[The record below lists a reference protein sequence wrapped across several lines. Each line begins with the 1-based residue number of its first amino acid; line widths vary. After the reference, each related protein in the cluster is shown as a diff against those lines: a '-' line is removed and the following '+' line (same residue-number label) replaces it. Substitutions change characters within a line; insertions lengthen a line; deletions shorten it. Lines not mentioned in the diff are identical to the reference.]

1 MSIAGETHTDS
12 GTISVPYNAGSPVVG
27 SIGLSAALSAGVGS
41 ASQTARPYVTISGD
55 VNIADGTTVAQAVL
69 TTAAVN
75 VLSLIGLQDAVTIT
89 QGPLTFYPKGPGIT
103 LTLHF
108 NGASMAS
115 AVFTGG

>member
-12 GTISVPYNAGSPVVG
+12 GTISVPYNSGSPVLG
-27 SIGLSAALSAGVGS
+27 SICLSAALTAAVGS
-41 ASQTARPYVTISGD
+41 ASQTARPYVTITND
-55 VNIADGTTVAQAVL
+55 VNIPDGTTVAQVVL
-69 TTAAVN
+69 TTAAIN
-75 VLSLIGLQDAVTIT
+75 VLSLLGSQDSVAAT
-89 QGPLTFYPKGPGIT
+89 QGPLTFYPKGGGAT